1 MTFYV
6 HRLVETPISPKG
18 RNYRNSGRVLRT
30 IIQEYH
36 LLCAAARRKRPER
49 RPETS
54 GDNQKLGKVHI
65 LNYLDY
71 LKRTTEHPGK
81 IVYLIESSV
90 RYL

>member
-1 MTFYV
+1 MKNMKLEISIVRVFS
-6 HRLVETPISPKG
+6 RENLVDGLPLG
-18 RNYRNSGRVLRT
+18 RSRT

-49 RPETS
+49 CPETS
-54 GDNQKLGKVHI
+54 GDNRKLGKGHI
-65 LNYLDY
+65 LDY